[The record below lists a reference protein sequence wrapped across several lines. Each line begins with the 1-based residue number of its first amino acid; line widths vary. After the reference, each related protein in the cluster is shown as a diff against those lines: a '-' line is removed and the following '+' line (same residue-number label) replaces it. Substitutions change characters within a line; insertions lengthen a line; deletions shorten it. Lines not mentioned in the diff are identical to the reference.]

1 MNLIMACWKPA
12 LQQEAPMG
20 DFKQGNEMIRFISEN
35 SGCWLLAGEQMLAQ
49 PLKWFFLAPALL
61 LSNPAERW
69 VRNDCCR
76 GLREV
81 N

>member
-12 LQQEAPMG
+12 LQQEGPID

-35 SGCWLLAGEQMLAQ
+35 SGFWLLAGEADVGTASQVVFLAQ
-49 PLKWFFLAPALL
+49 HCLSQSSQEMSVQWLLQGLK
-61 LSNPAERW
+61 
-69 VRNDCCR
+69 
-76 GLREV
+76 V